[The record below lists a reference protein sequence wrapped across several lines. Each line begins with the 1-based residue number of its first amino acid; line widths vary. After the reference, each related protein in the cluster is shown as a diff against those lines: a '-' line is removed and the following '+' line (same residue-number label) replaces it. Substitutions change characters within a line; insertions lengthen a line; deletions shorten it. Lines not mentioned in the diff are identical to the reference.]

1 MKYYLSFVLFL
12 VALSTAYFA
21 IRGLFQRDKNE
32 LRVKKIVTGG
42 YDLPNEE
49 RDEEPLALLL
59 KPFLILTG
67 VNLDKQ
73 RDVSAQLAKAG
84 YSSKSS
90 LIYFLFFMRFIQPAL
105 LLVGVLFFAKIY
117 IFDKATAGDNPA
129 VFLAGLVLIVIG
141 GFGSKLF
148 IKNSVDKRTKELS
161 KTFAD
166 ALDLLLICVESGL
179 GVDAALARVCKEMK
193 DSHPIVAAEFER
205 TRFEITMLNDRVQA
219 LQNFGDRT
227 GLAPIRSLVSSL
239 IQAEKF
245 GTSLVDTLR
254 MISDEQRSDRMMVA
268 EEKAARLPAL
278 ITLPLMFCILPAL
291 FIVILGPIHIKLEAQ
306 GGIFGG
312 ESVDPKNSGK

>member
-1 MKYYLSFVLFL
+1 MRYYLGFVLFL

-21 IRGLFQRDKNE
+21 IKGLLRRDKQE

-42 YDLPNEE
+42 YDVEE
-49 RDEEPLALLL
+49 ESDEDPLALLL

-84 YSSKSS
+84 HSSKSA
-90 LIYFLFFMRFIQPAL
+90 LIYFLFFKRFIQPAL
-105 LLVGVLFFAKIY
+105 LVIGVLFFLKIY
-117 IFDKATAGDNPA
+117 VLDKATAGDNPA
-129 VFLAGLVLIVIG
+129 AFIIGLLLVVIG
-141 GFGSKLF
+141 GYGSKLF
-148 IKNSVDKRTKELS
+148 IRNSMDKRAKELS
-161 KTFAD
+161 KTFSD

-193 DSHPIVAAEFER
+193 DSHPVVASEFER
-205 TRFEITMLNDRVQA
+205 TRFEINMLNDRVQA

-254 MISDEQRSDRMMVA
+254 MISDEQRAERMMAA

-278 ITLPLMFCILPAL
+278 ITLPLMFFILPAL
-291 FIVILGPIHIKLEAQ
+291 FIVILGPIYIKLESQ
-306 GGIFGG
+306 GGIFG
-312 ESVDPKNSGK
+312 EEQALSDANSGR